1 MKAKTWVVVCG
12 MMLSLALWAQ
22 VASAGE
28 AANLARI
35 RESVT
40 KLAKGTEDAR
50 QRGCL
55 ENAAGAL
62 GNAEQAVN
70 DEKEKD
76 AKKEKRKA
84 LKWLTWAAKECADV
98 GSLPGEVGGSLVA
111 EGGMSKEGL
120 DRLKTLFDLLKKAK
134 KNKEK
139 SDFPI
144 EQEMAIKELVNAIL
158 QAIDS
163 GGAEVT
169 SSKALKWYLNAA
181 ATCDDVQDMIKEL
194 LDYINTAG
202 SIGAEA
208 RDQAKKMVD
217 ELYEMK
223 AAGASFEEIVAQ
235 AEKIKKFID
244 DEYTRVARERLKQ
257 ALEEEEEKEKEE
269 QRAAGIPRGQTTTV
283 RFTALDGE
291 TQVNKQFVGDI
302 QSIRFVAVDG
312 EELPSKEVAADVSVH
327 DDSYTVSIGKAA
339 KIGTIVLAGTGGIVR
354 LVQDGEG
361 SPRAGLTSI
370 EPKDGTIDVGNGSV
384 SETFNVASG
393 LVETERAPQD
403 HSVSIGG
410 KNAHVVATRGN
421 QVAATASGLEPPTAG
436 TTPVEFESP
445 SGNTVTGKCP
455 AWGYNISIPPTT
467 KTNVW
472 VPISAEVFGLGPT
485 DRVTFLFLPTP
496 GQQINPQEVTIQAG
510 EAVAPTPIAQLMV
523 EQPGAQALN
532 VVVTRETE

>member
-1 MKAKTWVVVCG
+1 MKAKRWMVVCG
-12 MMLSLALWAQ
+12 IMLFLALCAQ
-22 VASAGE
+22 VASASE
-28 AANLARI
+28 AANLGRI

-40 KLAKGTEDAR
+40 KLAKSTKDWQ
-50 QRGCL
+50 QRRCL
-55 ENAAGAL
+55 ENAASAL

-70 DEKEKD
+70 DGNEKD
-76 AKKEKRKA
+76 AIKEKRKA
-84 LKWLTWAAKECADV
+84 LKWLTWAAKECVDV

-111 EGGMSKEGL
+111 EGGMSKKGL
-120 DRLKTLFDLLKKAK
+120 DNLNTLFDLLKKAK

-194 LDYINTAG
+194 LDYINTVG
-202 SIGAEA
+202 SISNEA

-223 AAGASFEEIVAQ
+223 AAGASFDDIVEQ

-257 ALEEEEEKEKEE
+257 ALEEEEEKEKE
-269 QRAAGIPRGQTTTV
+269 QQQTAGIPRGQVTTV

-291 TQVNKQFVGDI
+291 TQVNRLFVGDI
-302 QSIRFVAVDG
+302 QSIKFVAVDG
-312 EELPSKEVAADVSVH
+312 EEIPSKEVAPDVSVH

-339 KIGTIVLAGTGGIVR
+339 KIGTIVLVGTGGIVR

-361 SPRAGLTSI
+361 SSGAGLTSI

-384 SETFNVASG
+384 SETFNVPSG

-403 HSVSIGG
+403 HSVSIGD

-421 QVAATASGLEPPTAG
+421 QVATTASGLQPPTAG
-436 TTPVEFESP
+436 TTPVAFESP
-445 SGNTVTGKCP
+445 SGNTVSGKCP
-455 AWGYNISIPPTT
+455 AWGYNISIPPIT

-510 EAVAPTPIAQLMV
+510 EAVGPTPIAQLMV

-532 VVVTRETE
+532 VVVSREAE